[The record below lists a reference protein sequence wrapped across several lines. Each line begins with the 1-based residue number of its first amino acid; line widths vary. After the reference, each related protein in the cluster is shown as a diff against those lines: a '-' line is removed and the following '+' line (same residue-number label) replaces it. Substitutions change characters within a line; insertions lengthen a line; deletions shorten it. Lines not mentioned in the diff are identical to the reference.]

1 MVACAFSFCVNYS
14 ISVSRFCR
22 FSSCTLYLLLIL
34 MKAVLNYLKRI
45 AKQINK
51 TIIFMALLFTYSI
64 ICIYH
69 LFVKVKSQRWYK
81 YNKKITLEYT
91 KHLW

>member
-1 MVACAFSFCVNYS
+1 MFIIKERKMVACAFSFCVNHS

-51 TIIFMALLFTYSI
+51 TIIFMALLFYIFYYMYLS
-64 ICIYH
+64 
-69 LFVKVKSQRWYK
+69 FVRKSQVSK
-81 YNKKITLEYT
+81 MVQIQ
-91 KHLW
+91 